1 MSSETAH
8 SRPASPTPSKLPPI
22 PSSPTYSYASTALPL
37 GSAFNLPLPPPPIPI
52 HSILSKSDLE
62 ASQTAYSDLL
72 TTAKTYRTALA
83 TLSASA
89 SEFGSALEACA
100 RLKEARSEGLEPP
113 GGSLS
118 NSFTAKGSCTA
129 DSLLAASGVH
139 QLIANHQQILSEI
152 VYRSFEV
159 PLLHEVDTWRRK
171 LEEEEESFE
180 TQSKVLSKEIRK
192 MEKDGMKVY
201 KQRKRD
207 VGRFREHLVLLT
219 QKLDG
224 LTSLQGSYKRG
235 LLRDSQEMSK
245 SIVEA
250 SAGLVRAEVD
260 IFEALARK
268 GWNGGGLDELLD
280 KGRDLFANES
290 SGDNGQGSEGQ
301 IFSILPQKSILV
313 DAHAHAHDGT
323 ATAIVGGRLE
333 HRRSDSLMVD
343 GERYQSL
350 AGAVSRDGD
359 VASIFSESGMGG
371 SGILNRPRG
380 ARPFSPPP
388 AERVRDPGPLVM
400 PEESNDGDSATT
412 VVKREVDEEQGGSDE
427 HFESAVAT
435 REHSGEQD
443 KVQHE
448 APAGHGVKESEGSN
462 ASRPAHERGRE
473 RRWSVTDDGVVS
485 D

>member
-1 MSSETAH
+1 MSH
-8 SRPASPTPSKLPPI
+8 SRPPSPTPSKLPPV

-37 GSAFNLPLPPPPIPI
+37 GSTFNLPLPPPPIPSY
-52 HSILSKSDLE
+52 SILSKSDLE

-72 TTAKTYRTALA
+72 SSAKAYRTALA
-83 TLSASA
+83 TLSTSA

-139 QLIANHQQILSEI
+139 QLIANHQQILSEV

-159 PLLHEVDTWRRK
+159 PLLHDVDTWRRK
-171 LEEEEESFE
+171 LEEEEESFQ
-180 TQSKVLSKEIRK
+180 TQSKSLSKEIRR

-207 VGRFREHLVLLT
+207 VGRFREHLVQLT

-224 LTSLQGSYKRG
+224 LTTLQGSYKRG

-245 SIVEA
+245 GIVEA

-290 SGDNGQGSEGQ
+290 SADHNVSEGGQ

-313 DAHAHAHDGT
+313 DSAHAHDGT
-323 ATAIVGGRLE
+323 AATIAGAGSIVSGRPD

-350 AGAVSRDGD
+350 AGAVSGRDAD
-359 VASIFSESGMGG
+359 VASIFSEPGTGMGG
-371 SGILNRPRG
+371 SGILNRSRG
-380 ARPFSPPP
+380 VRPFSPPP
-388 AERVRDPGPLVM
+388 AERVRDPGPLQV
-400 PEESNDGDSATT
+400 PDESQDGDSATT
-412 VVKREVDEEQGGSDE
+412 VVKRSSDEDQVHSDE
-427 HFESAVAT
+427 HYESALASP
-435 REHSGEQD
+435 EHSGEHD
-443 KVQHE
+443 GD
-448 APAGHGVKESEGSN
+448 GHGVKEHSEGSN
-462 ASRPAHERGRE
+462 GSRAGHERGRE
-473 RRWSVTDDGVVS
+473 RRWSVADDGVVS